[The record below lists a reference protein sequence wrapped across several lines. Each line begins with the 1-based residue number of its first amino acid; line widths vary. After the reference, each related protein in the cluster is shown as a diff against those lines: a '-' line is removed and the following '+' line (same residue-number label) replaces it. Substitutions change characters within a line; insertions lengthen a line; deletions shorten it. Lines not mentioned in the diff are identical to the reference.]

1 MMAAPAVLKD
11 FEQPF
16 APLRV
21 PSARDLPCR
30 GGSVQLSHA
39 ALPLEGA
46 IVIVACRPKDEPRP
60 LMRPGLDAG

>member
-1 MMAAPAVLKD
+1 MAAPAVLKD
-11 FEQPF
+11 FERPF

-46 IVIVACRPKDEPRP
+46 IVIRGVPPKR
-60 LMRPGLDAG
+60 